1 VRILLI
7 GASGMI
13 GCRVATEARSRGHE
27 ITGVTRSGAEGTEPA
42 DASDGAVVAA
52 LAADHDAVVLAIS
65 PPRDGSEPSG
75 PLLAVWRG
83 VSEGLR
89 EAGVRRVVVVGGA
102 GSLEVAPGVRLVDT
116 PQFPAIVKPE
126 SLAQSALLELIRT
139 DGGELDWTYI
149 SPAAQII
156 PGERTGSSR
165 LVATNCSPTPTAR
178 ALSAPRTSPSPWG
191 TNSRRARPP
200 AAESPSPT
208 R

>member
-1 VRILLI
+1 VRTLLI

-27 ITGVTRSGAEGTEPA
+27 ITGVTRSGAEGTA
-42 DASDGAVVAA
+42 DGAVVAA

-75 PLLAVWRG
+75 PPLAVWRG

-165 LVATNCSPTPTAR
+165 LGGDQLLTDPDGKSAFSAEDFAVALVDELEKGQAT
-178 ALSAPRTSPSPWG
+178 G
-191 TNSRRARPP
+191 RRITVAY
-200 AAESPSPT
+200 
-208 R
+208 